1 MFDVITDLIQR
12 SLRMLGFRSINA
24 QFFFSYLLI
33 FCCAALTA
41 AVLFLSVRDATQ
53 LDMAGAQR
61 MLSQKMAKESILVA
75 QKVLPMS
82 QLEQTVQRFENS
94 HRLLLKGDVGQ
105 KIQPLKL
112 ASARR
117 QLEVV
122 DREWAQYRQRV
133 MAVAGGAATE
143 AELRGLASESEQIL
157 KDMNEVVGLMSADA
171 NSTAASQRWLAMGST
186 LIILLLVVLG
196 RLAGMNWLMH
206 RIGALRHRLELV
218 GAGDFSQ
225 PLEARFADDEI
236 GRITHAYN
244 QLLIQVGE
252 MIRAVRES
260 AQAADE
266 SCARMA
272 SMASVNS
279 SNVREQQ
286 AEINQVATAMNQMLA
301 TSQEVARSTVEA
313 ASAAD
318 TAERETSSG
327 HAVMQVSVDAIR
339 DLTQHVEGLSEV
351 MQQLLADSEEIG
363 RVLEVISSIAAQT
376 NLLALNAAI
385 EAARAGEQ
393 GRGFAV
399 VADEV
404 RNLAARTQTSAGEI
418 SGLIT
423 RLQTQAGRASAAMGE
438 SRQGSELTLQQIEAA
453 QNAFEHIVDAVQTIR
468 GMANKIATAAEE
480 QSHVAEEMNRSL
492 NRIGEVAEQSA
503 HSSIETESTSQSIN
517 RSMDGLRDLT
527 LRFRL

>member
-1 MFDVITDLIQR
+1 MFDAITDLIQR
-12 SLRMLGFRSINA
+12 SLRLLGLRSINS

-82 QLEQTVQRFENS
+82 QLEQTVQRFESS
-94 HRLLLKGDVGQ
+94 HRLLLKGDTAQ
-105 KIQPLKL
+105 NIKPLKL
-112 ASARR
+112 ASARQ

-122 DREWAQYRQRV
+122 DREWEQYRQRV
-133 MAVAGGAATE
+133 MAVAAGGTTE
-143 AELRGLASESEQIL
+143 AELRGLAGDSEQIL

-171 NSTAASQRWLAMGST
+171 NSTAASQRWLAMCST

-218 GAGDFSQ
+218 GSGDFSQ
-225 PLEARFADDEI
+225 PLEARFDDDEI

-244 QLLIQVGE
+244 QLLTQVGE

-286 AEINQVATAMNQMLA
+286 AEIDQVATAMNQMLA
-301 TSQEVARSTVEA
+301 TSHEVARSTVEA

-339 DLTQHVEGLSEV
+339 DLSRHVEGLSEV
-351 MQQLLADSEEIG
+351 MQQLLADSEED
-363 RVLEVISSIAAQT
+363 LPQ
-376 NLLALNAAI
+376 
-385 EAARAGEQ
+385 
-393 GRGFAV
+393 AV
-399 VADEV
+399 TDIY
-404 RNLAARTQTSAGEI
+404 RFWHIKRSAGTQRRNGPKVGRNDPCPCG
-418 SGLIT
+418 SGKKFK
-423 RLQTQAGRASAAMGE
+423 QCC
-438 SRQGSELTLQQIEAA
+438 GSPE
-453 QNAFEHIVDAVQTIR
+453 
-468 GMANKIATAAEE
+468 K
-480 QSHVAEEMNRSL
+480 L
-492 NRIGEVAEQSA
+492 N
-503 HSSIETESTSQSIN
+503 
-517 RSMDGLRDLT
+517 
-527 LRFRL
+527 

>member
-1 MFDVITDLIQR
+1 MFDAITDLIQR
-12 SLRMLGFRSINA
+12 SLRLLGFRSINS

-82 QLEQTVQRFENS
+82 QLEQTVQRFESS
-94 HRLLLKGDVGQ
+94 HRLLLKGDTAQ
-105 KIQPLKL
+105 NIKPLKL
-112 ASARR
+112 ASARQ

-122 DREWAQYRQRV
+122 DREWEQYRQRV
-133 MAVAGGAATE
+133 MAVAAGGTTE
-143 AELRGLASESEQIL
+143 AELRGLAADSEQIL
-157 KDMNEVVGLMSADA
+157 KDMDEVVGLMSADA
-171 NSTAASQRWLAMGST
+171 NSTAASQRWLAMSST

-218 GAGDFSQ
+218 GSGDFSQ
-225 PLEARFADDEI
+225 PLEARFDDDEI

-244 QLLIQVGE
+244 QLLTQVGE

-286 AEINQVATAMNQMLA
+286 AEIDQVATAMNQMLA
-301 TSQEVARSTVEA
+301 TSHEVARSTVEA

-339 DLTQHVEGLSEV
+339 DLTQHVEGLAEV

-418 SGLIT
+418 SGLIS
-423 RLQTQAGRASAAMGE
+423 RLQAQAGRASAAMGE

-468 GMANKIATAAEE
+468 GMANQIATAAEE